1 MTDKADKTRLD
12 ALDKRLEKA
21 QVQKEAMSPKPKEK
35 ADSAFGQAYRIGMEL
50 VIAVVIGGFI
60 GFLLD
65 QWLGTAPWLMILF
78 FFLGVAAGFLNVY
91 KAAQKMGNHPPS
103 EDQN

>member
-1 MTDKADKTRLD
+1 MTDKPDKTRLD

-21 QVQKEAMSPKPKEK
+21 RAQKETMSPKPKEK